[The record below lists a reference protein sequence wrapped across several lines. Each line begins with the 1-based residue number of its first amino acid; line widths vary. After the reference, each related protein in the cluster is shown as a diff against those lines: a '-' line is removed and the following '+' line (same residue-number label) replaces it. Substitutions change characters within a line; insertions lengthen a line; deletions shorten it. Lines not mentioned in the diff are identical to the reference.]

1 MSLFNIFTPSWKK
14 QFDELVMV
22 HHNALVSFLQNSYE
36 VYPDMRIDDRIIIE
50 EYKRN
55 YDSSKYPTNI
65 NELTNDDKKELVAN
79 EDLIIR
85 LAKTFSK
92 YDSPEK
98 RVKSLYNRFRMN
110 GIFDS
115 VFKNILG
122 YGYDINNLS
131 ASQIEYVI
139 NGYDTLVEK
148 ASCYNENKQEKQRML
163 KEKLMTKVY
172 ERNAIAL
179 VNKQKNSDRPMM
191 LSVDNNVLRDI
202 IKKKIEILKS
212 QYSEFSVYK
221 FVRRILLLEFENF
234 PEISKDI
241 YILSK
246 EHIFEESFRT
256 FSMIKQFPVRQKYLP
271 LYLMST
277 NTKDSLE
284 KLFLNHDFDV
294 LDEYAHNE
302 LQQLTCSWI
311 ESQNKFNENIIDIAK
326 SIMPELRCPKVG
338 TYVTIVNND
347 NVKELRRFLLVHL
360 MLREFINLEC
370 ALENNAMS
378 LYTTYITSERYRNMI
393 RHFDESNPS
402 TSQKIL
408 NLLLTLKSKIYD
420 NLQFVVILG
429 PSNSVNEK
437 DFNKYHFKGLIDKL
451 TQKYVRVIEFSDI
464 DKIHAPKYVAVL
476 DLFTEVKA
484 FKENCKKILYKF
496 PGVSICYLS
505 IYNEMTKKRYEEYQ
519 KSSRH

>member
-1 MSLFNIFTPSWKK
+1 
-14 QFDELVMV
+14 
-22 HHNALVSFLQNSYE
+22 
-36 VYPDMRIDDRIIIE
+36 
-50 EYKRN
+50 
-55 YDSSKYPTNI
+55 
-65 NELTNDDKKELVAN
+65 
-79 EDLIIR
+79 
-85 LAKTFSK
+85 
-92 YDSPEK
+92 
-98 RVKSLYNRFRMN
+98 MN

-122 YGYDINNLS
+122 CGYDINNLS

-338 TYVTIVNND
+338 TYV
-347 NVKELRRFLLVHL
+347 
-360 MLREFINLEC
+360 
-370 ALENNAMS
+370 
-378 LYTTYITSERYRNMI
+378 
-393 RHFDESNPS
+393 
-402 TSQKIL
+402 Q
-408 NLLLTLKSKIYD
+408 
-420 NLQFVVILG
+420 
-429 PSNSVNEK
+429 
-437 DFNKYHFKGLIDKL
+437 
-451 TQKYVRVIEFSDI
+451 
-464 DKIHAPKYVAVL
+464 
-476 DLFTEVKA
+476 
-484 FKENCKKILYKF
+484 
-496 PGVSICYLS
+496 
-505 IYNEMTKKRYEEYQ
+505 
-519 KSSRH
+519 